1 MAFAGEVNPV
11 ATASRGS
18 LLSGEAAGGGR
29 KEMGLKARVT
39 WVESWVW
46 PLL

>member
-1 MAFAGEVNPV
+1 MALLGEVSPV

-18 LLSGEAAGGGR
+18 LLSGEAAGGGG
-29 KEMGLKARVT
+29 KGMGLKARVT

>member
-18 LLSGEAAGGGR
+18 LLSGEAAGGGG